1 MVEVTN
7 AVLKYVRAGRL
18 ESGEVPLIQESL
30 RLAVPHLVE
39 DNLLL
44 PSATRIAMETG
55 HKIYDCLYLALAQER
70 KEPLATADGRLA
82 QIASDI
88 GIEVDR
94 VFAA

>member
-1 MVEVTN
+1 MN

-55 HKIYDCLYLALAQER
+55 HKIYDCLYLALAQ
-70 KEPLATADGRLA
+70 PLATADGRLA

-88 GIEVDR
+88 GIEVER